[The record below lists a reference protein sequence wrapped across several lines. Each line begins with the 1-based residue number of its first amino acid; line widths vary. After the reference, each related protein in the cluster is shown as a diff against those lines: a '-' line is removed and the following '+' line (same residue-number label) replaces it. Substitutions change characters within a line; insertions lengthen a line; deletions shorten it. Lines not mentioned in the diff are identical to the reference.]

1 MSKLRDKII
10 SSPKIDDIE
19 VLITLLAKLLDNNW
33 EEDHTSINQEYLLN
47 TGLDP
52 LYILANFLHKANSID
67 SNDFI
72 FGTQLD
78 IKEPK
83 TYK

>member
-1 MSKLRDKII
+1 M
-10 SSPKIDDIE
+10 
-19 VLITLLAKLLDNNW
+19 LLAKLLNNNW

-52 LYILANFLHKANSID
+52 LYILTNFLHKANFID
-67 SNDFI
+67 LDNFI
-72 FGTQLD
+72 FATQLD

-83 TYK
+83 TYKQTMSCSYAQQWVYTIQ